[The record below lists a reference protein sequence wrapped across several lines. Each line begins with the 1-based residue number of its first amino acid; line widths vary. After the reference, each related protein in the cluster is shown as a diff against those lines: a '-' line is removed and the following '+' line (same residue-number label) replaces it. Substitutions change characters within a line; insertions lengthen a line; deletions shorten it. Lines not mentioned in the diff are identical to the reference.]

1 MAVVLTVEIG
11 ASPMG
16 TARTMVSEM
25 RTTDLVS
32 SASGYAYS
40 QRGGLPVSYVRY
52 TNHGSGR
59 YYRAP
64 APVHYVVDADG
75 PAPVAPVA
83 VSETASPH
91 ETGTPYATARH
102 EIIQPYPRDGFI
114 NYGGSQL
121 ARYARPPVQ
130 TAARAPYYTANAFKP
145 SDING
150 NVDKRNAD
158 EMNED
163 DEVDED
169 DEEDA
174 RDNYDE
180 EDSGEEEADKD
191 HVTENR
197 EKAVVDSGVSDPI
210 HGLANPRPNIDVS
223 LEFGEEYSAARN
235 FAHGEK
241 SDKGYNKRVEF
252 DVGER
257 GRHDK
262 SSRREHYDAETRN
275 KKGYSDVAGNYGH
288 YGEVEGGERSSSYGQ
303 TSYHNKGQKTSG
315 FHKVYRKNEYKKH
328 TDFYDESHKKGYFDK
343 HVAADEYHDAAE
355 GGFRKGGRHN
365 SGFDHET
372 SGKEGFYDKGHVE
385 NRDQGYMAEKGEDS
399 FHSDYENYDSD
410 KDTQL
415 IKKHKKPDT
424 RHQVS

>member
-1 MAVVLTVEIG
+1 MHRLREREGGAVCGMIAGSGMKMITMIMAVVLTVEIG

-114 NYGGSQL
+114 NY
-121 ARYARPPVQ
+121 
-130 TAARAPYYTANAFKP
+130 
-145 SDING
+145 
-150 NVDKRNAD
+150 
-158 EMNED
+158 
-163 DEVDED
+163 
-169 DEEDA
+169 
-174 RDNYDE
+174 
-180 EDSGEEEADKD
+180 D